1 MELTLNLFWL
11 LLTIPA
17 LWLWWQAR
25 GAGVRGRQ
33 VRPSA
38 MVLGC
43 LLLLLFPVVSATD
56 DLQAMRPEI
65 EESRT
70 GDLARVSQHG
80 RSSASS
86 NPWAGTAILP
96 SSALRV
102 FPHFTILAIAIP
114 HVVELRASVET
125 AVRGERGP
133 PAFLLG

>member
-25 GAGVRGRQ
+25 LAGVRVRQ

-70 GDLARVSQHG
+70 GDVARASQHG
-80 RSSASS
+80 RFSASS
-86 NPWAGTAILP
+86 NPWAGTATLP

-114 HVVELRASVET
+114 HVVELRTPAET
-125 AVRGERGP
+125 AVRGERAP
-133 PAFLLG
+133 PAFFLG

>member
-80 RSSASS
+80 RFSASS
-86 NPWAGTAILP
+86 NPWAGAAILP

-102 FPHFTILAIAIP
+102 FPHFTILAIAIAQ
-114 HVVELRASVET
+114 VVELRASVET

>member
-80 RSSASS
+80 RFSASS
-86 NPWAGTAILP
+86 NPWAGIAILP

-102 FPHFTILAIAIP
+102 FPHFTILAIAIA

>member
-1 MELTLNLFWL
+1 MELTLNLFWV

-17 LWLWWQAR
+17 LWLWSQAR
-25 GAGVRGRQ
+25 SARALQ

-38 MVLGC
+38 LVLGC

-70 GDLARVSQHG
+70 GDVARASQQG
-80 RSSASS
+80 KFSSSPDPWTDAAS
-86 NPWAGTAILP
+86 LP
-96 SSALRV
+96 SSGLHI
-102 FPHFTILAIAIP
+102 FPHFTILAIAVP
-114 HVVELRASVET
+114 LADELRTSAET

-133 PAFLLG
+133 PAFLLS

>member
-25 GAGVRGRQ
+25 FARVRGRQ

-70 GDLARVSQHG
+70 SDVARASQHG
-80 RSSASS
+80 RSAASTD
-86 NPWAGTAILP
+86 PWVGAAILP
-96 SSALRV
+96 SSGLHVLPR
-102 FPHFTILAIAIP
+102 FTILAIALLLA
-114 HVVELRASVET
+114 VELRTSTET

-133 PAFLLG
+133 PTSFLG